1 MYKKASQIKLRFETS
16 KGLLNV
22 EQLWGLKEAQ
32 LKELILD
39 AKSKLVKVEDFKD
52 LSFLDSISKE
62 DELDRLRFDIL
73 VDIYKTKQEAVNKQ
87 KELQENKLYNAMID
101 EIIAEKQ
108 NESLKSLSVEG
119 ASKVEE
125 IIQSSSYQWCEG

>member
-1 MYKKASQIKLRFETS
+1 MYKKASQIKLRFETP

-22 EQLWGLKEAQ
+22 EQLWGLKESQ

-62 DELDRLRFDIL
+62 DEVDRLKFDIL
-73 VDIYKTKQEAVNKQ
+73 VDIYKTKQEAINKQ
-87 KELQENKLYNAMID
+87 KEMQENKLYNAMID

-108 NESLKSLSVEG
+108 NESLKSLSVEELL
-119 ASKVEE
+119 KLKK
-125 IIQSSSYQWCEG
+125 

>member
-1 MYKKASQIKLRFETS
+1 MYKQASKIKLRFETP

-22 EQLWGLKEAQ
+22 EQLWGLKESQ

-39 AKSKLVKVEDFKD
+39 AKSKLVKVEDFED
-52 LSFLDSISKE
+52 LSFLDLVSKE
-62 DELDRLRFDIL
+62 NELDKLRFDIL

-87 KELQENKLYNAMID
+87 KELQENKMYNAMID

-108 NESLKSLSVEG
+108 NESLKSLSVEELL
-119 ASKVEE
+119 KLKK
-125 IIQSSSYQWCEG
+125 

>member
-22 EQLWGLKEAQ
+22 EQIWGLSASQ

-52 LSFLDSISKE
+52 LSFLDLTSKE
-62 DELDRLRFDIL
+62 DELNKLRFDIL

-87 KELQENKLYNAMID
+87 KELQENKMYNAMID

-108 NESLKSLSVEG
+108 NESLKSLSVEELL
-119 ASKVEE
+119 KLKK
-125 IIQSSSYQWCEG
+125 

>member
-1 MYKKASQIKLRFETS
+1 MYKKATQIKLRFETP

-22 EQLWGLKEAQ
+22 EQIWGLSASQ
-32 LKELILD
+32 LRELILD

-52 LSFLDSISKE
+52 LSFLDLVSKE
-62 DELDRLRFDIL
+62 NELDKLRFDIL

-87 KELQENKLYNAMID
+87 KEMQENKLYNAMID

-108 NESLKSLSVEG
+108 NESLKSLSVEELL
-119 ASKVEE
+119 KLKK
-125 IIQSSSYQWCEG
+125 

>member
-87 KELQENKLYNAMID
+87 KELQENKMYNAMID

-108 NESLKSLSVEG
+108 NESLKSLSVEELL
-119 ASKVEE
+119 KLKK
-125 IIQSSSYQWCEG
+125 

>member
-1 MYKKASQIKLRFETS
+1 MYKQASKIKLRFETP

-22 EQLWGLKEAQ
+22 EQLWGLKESQ

-39 AKSKLVKVEDFKD
+39 AKSKLVKVEDFED
-52 LSFLDSISKE
+52 LSFLDLVSKE
-62 DELDRLRFDIL
+62 NELDKLRFDIL

-87 KELQENKLYNAMID
+87 KEMQENKMYNAMID

-108 NESLKSLSVEG
+108 NESLKSLSVEELL
-119 ASKVEE
+119 KLKK
-125 IIQSSSYQWCEG
+125 

>member
-1 MYKKASQIKLRFETS
+1 MYKQASQIKLRFETP

-22 EQLWGLKEAQ
+22 EQIWGLSASQ
-32 LKELILD
+32 LRELILD

-52 LSFLDSISKE
+52 LSFLDLVSKE
-62 DELDRLRFDIL
+62 DELNKLRFDIL

-87 KELQENKLYNAMID
+87 KEIQENKLYNAMID

-108 NESLKSLSVEG
+108 NESLKSLSVEELL
-119 ASKVEE
+119 KLKK
-125 IIQSSSYQWCEG
+125 

>member
-1 MYKKASQIKLRFETS
+1 MYKKASQIKLRFETP

-22 EQLWGLKEAQ
+22 EQIWGLSASQ

-52 LSFLDSISKE
+52 LSFLDLTSKE
-62 DELDRLRFDIL
+62 DELNKLRFDIL
-73 VDIYKTKQEAVNKQ
+73 VDIYKTKQEATNKQ
-87 KELQENKLYNAMID
+87 KEIQENKLYNAMID

-108 NESLKSLSVEG
+108 NESLKSLSVEELL
-119 ASKVEE
+119 KLKK
-125 IIQSSSYQWCEG
+125 

>member
-1 MYKKASQIKLRFETS
+1 MYKQASQIKLRFETP

-22 EQLWGLKEAQ
+22 EQIWGLSASQ

-52 LSFLDSISKE
+52 LSFLDLTSKE
-62 DELDRLRFDIL
+62 DELNKLRFDIL
-73 VDIYKTKQEAVNKQ
+73 VDIYKTKQEATNKQ
-87 KELQENKLYNAMID
+87 KEMQENKLYNAMID

-108 NESLKSLSVEG
+108 NESLKSLSVEELL
-119 ASKVEE
+119 KLKK
-125 IIQSSSYQWCEG
+125 

>member
-87 KELQENKLYNAMID
+87 KELQENKMYNAMSD
-101 EIIAEKQ
+101 ETIAEKQ
-108 NESLKSLSVEG
+108 NESLKSLSVEELL
-119 ASKVEE
+119 KLKK
-125 IIQSSSYQWCEG
+125 

>member
-108 NESLKSLSVEG
+108 NESLKSLSVEELL
-119 ASKVEE
+119 KLKK
-125 IIQSSSYQWCEG
+125 